1 MLSTSTK
8 SLHEVLDEVQERVS
22 AVVKRGESDFSD
34 LDEMEDCA
42 YIKNSD
48 FVLVYSNNI
57 YRRLF
62 APDNL
67 PIGRTGRAMLEKRI
81 AEVSVKTD
89 ELVIQG
95 CSYVECEH
103 LGRAPDGSAY
113 RFLTLKR
120 SLKDLGEPGLA
131 IVGVTRVLEELEESS
146 ERSDLE
152 YGEVFKKFLQLDERD
167 REICR
172 LTALGASSREL
183 AEQFAMTTRGI
194 ELRKQKA
201 LASLGVSKAVELV
214 RLLVRLQDK
223 GFLDLGL

>member
-67 PIGRTGRAMLEKRI
+67 PIGRPGRA
-81 AEVSVKTD
+81 
-89 ELVIQG
+89 
-95 CSYVECEH
+95 
-103 LGRAPDGSAY
+103 
-113 RFLTLKR
+113 R
-120 SLKDLGEPGLA
+120 S
-131 IVGVTRVLEELEESS
+131 R
-146 ERSDLE
+146 
-152 YGEVFKKFLQLDERD
+152 
-167 REICR
+167 
-172 LTALGASSREL
+172 
-183 AEQFAMTTRGI
+183 
-194 ELRKQKA
+194 
-201 LASLGVSKAVELV
+201 
-214 RLLVRLQDK
+214 
-223 GFLDLGL
+223 